1 MKEYGQEKQKGL
13 VPMSYLYAN
22 QLTLAYDKRVVV
34 EGLKLSIPQGEITA
48 IGGANGS
55 GKSTIL
61 KAMARILRPNG
72 GAVYLDGKAIHT
84 QPTRRVAQQLAI
96 LPQGPEAPEQLKV
109 EELVSYGRFPYQTGF
124 GVLTRDDR
132 HMIAWALSVTGMST
146 FADRPVNSLSGGE
159 RQRAWIAMAL
169 AQGTGLLLLDE
180 PTTFLDIAH
189 QFEVLQLLKRL
200 NVEEG
205 RTVVMV
211 LHDLNHAARFANHLV
226 IIAEGKVIT
235 KGAPWQVLTPEVLR
249 RAFGI
254 EADIVPDPR
263 SGAPLCIP
271 YGLSLESA
279 LQPGQQLESPLTH

>member
-1 MKEYGQEKQKGL
+1 
-13 VPMSYLYAN
+13 MSYLYTN
-22 QLTLAYDKRVVV
+22 QLTLGYDKRVVV
-34 EGLKLSIPQGEITA
+34 EGLNLSIPQGEITA

-72 GAVYLDGKAIHT
+72 GAVYLDGKAIHS

-132 HMIAWALSVTGMST
+132 QMIAWALSVTGMST

-226 IIAEGKVIT
+226 IVAEGKVVT
-235 KGAPWQVLTPEVLR
+235 RGAPWQVLTPDVLR

-271 YGLSLESA
+271 YGLSPESA
-279 LQPGQQLESPLTH
+279 LVPGQ